1 MRKVFLV
8 LILTIAAHVNAA
20 NVVEEIVARIGNEII
35 TRSDLKREEDR
46 LYGELSRRYQG
57 SELEENFSEQK
68 ARLLE
73 FMVNQKLL
81 EQRAAELN
89 LDVSE
94 EVTAAVKRLREE
106 SNIPN
111 DEALEAALKQEGSS
125 LKELREDFRRR
136 IIQQRILWNYVQGKV
151 NISEDEIKNYYDQHK
166 NELMTQP
173 HTKISRYTISDEN
186 ITKEELKTEAD
197 SVLSELRAGKEI
209 DPAAFPH
216 LKVDA
221 GVEYARSDIDPKI
234 AEILDKVEIGAL
246 TDPVEIATG
255 YIIFKVEERKEPQLI
270 PLEEARGRI
279 YNQLLQ
285 QRAEKYQKSFMDDLR
300 KRSYV
305 VINQSPS

>member
-8 LILTIAAHVNAA
+8 LILAIAAHVNAA

-46 LYGELSRRYQG
+46 LYAELSRRYQG
-57 SELEENFSEQK
+57 SELEENFAEQK

-166 NELMTQP
+166 SELMTEP
-173 HTKISRYTISDEN
+173 RSKITRYTISDEN
-186 ITKEELKTEAD
+186 VTKEELKTEAD
-197 SVLSELRAGKEI
+197 SVLSELRGGKEI
-209 DPAAFPH
+209 DPAVFPH

-221 GVEYARSDIDPKI
+221 GVEYARADIDPKI
-234 AEILDKVEIGAL
+234 ADILDKVEVGSL
-246 TDPVEIATG
+246 TDPVEIGTG

-270 PLEEARGRI
+270 PLEEARGKI